1 MLWFSLL
8 VLIPLTAV
16 VAAAAE
22 GGWDRYFS
30 VLSNDQTW
38 AAVMLTVSESLIVT
52 LINIVMGT
60 IIAWVLVRDSFPGK
74 AVLNVDHRRA
84 VRPADDRRG
93 PGPAVSLRAEQ
104 PARRPLGVHRT
115 RRDRSRW
122 RS

>member
-38 AAVMLTVSESLIVT
+38 AAVTLTVTQSLMVT

-74 AVLNVDHRRA
+74 SVLNVDHRRA
-84 VRPADDRRG
+84 VRPADHRRR
-93 PGPAVSLRAEQ
+93 PGAAVALRAQQ
-104 PARRPLGVHRT
+104 PAGRALGVHGEARC
-115 RRDRSRW
+115 SWRW